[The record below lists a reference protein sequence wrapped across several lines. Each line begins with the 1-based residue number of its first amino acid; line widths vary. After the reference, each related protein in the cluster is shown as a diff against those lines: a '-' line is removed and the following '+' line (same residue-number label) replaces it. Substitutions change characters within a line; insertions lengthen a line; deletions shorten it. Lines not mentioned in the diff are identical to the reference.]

1 MITLTT
7 PPEINSILG
16 GSAPVAYNK
25 LVIGPFTLNP
35 VTLSNGVTGIVRLTS
50 TGSPTM
56 QPINGTLSIDAST
69 GVLTIEVGQ
78 LDFYRKVQLSGAQLT
93 SVQNII
99 ANAQNSLEAGLVSL
113 GVIAGTQST
122 GA

>member
-35 VTLSNGVTGIVRLTS
+35 VTLSNGVTGIVRL
-50 TGSPTM
+50 
-56 QPINGTLSIDAST
+56 INGTLSIDAST

>member
-7 PPEINSILG
+7 PPAINSVLG
-16 GSAPVAYNK
+16 GNAPVAYNK
-25 LVIGPFTLNP
+25 LVIGPFTLDP
-35 VTLSNGVTGIVRLTS
+35 VTLSNGVRGTVRLTS
-50 TGSPTM
+50 TASPTM
-56 QPINGTLSIDAST
+56 QPINGTLTIDAST
-69 GVLTIEVGQ
+69 GVLTIEVAQ

-99 ANAQNSLEAGLVSL
+99 TNAQNSLEAGLVSL